1 MSDFRLIWFALTAL
15 CSLIP
20 CSRAGIAAAKYTH
33 LHHFKSHEDY
43 DIFYDLACQIA
54 DISDLEFAELCQDLL
69 VDFLT
74 ARDAETGKQSGKWFR
89 TWWTGARGRYC
100 LCHSQH
106 GGSNNNMGMEVN
118 WRDMKRISPESL
130 SIGTFIASLMHFI
143 TELGKEHQAVLTKQG
158 TPNGFIEEPIPSKHL
173 WNRFQSMHVHT
184 LSCCI
189 AIRPTKEE
197 QIKLF
202 HGCAAEIS
210 DSGDSTTPLHLKI
223 RRWQDSKQPED
234 PSYRSMDC
242 ILLKLVLIPRQHVL
256 KAIDPEGSKTAEQMR
271 DEIEQL
277 ARDFQK
283 IVIRRALPQKM
294 GIAEALR
301 IYSDFHMVTPAPGWG
316 DIPFACSCIDS
327 HKNCVCEHA
336 VLIASVYDSD
346 IFVPDALIADS
357 PSKRKK
363 TRQGRGV
370 AGSRR
375 IRLRAA
381 QEDKVVAESK
391 IQYLSMQGAAGSSK
405 QHSVPTADS
414 VFEDGLSS
422 TGKVCWSRDL
432 GS

>member
-1 MSDFRLIWFALTAL
+1 
-15 CSLIP
+15 
-20 CSRAGIAAAKYTH
+20 
-33 LHHFKSHEDY
+33 
-43 DIFYDLACQIA
+43 
-54 DISDLEFAELCQDLL
+54 
-69 VDFLT
+69 
-74 ARDAETGKQSGKWFR
+74 
-89 TWWTGARGRYC
+89 
-100 LCHSQH
+100 
-106 GGSNNNMGMEVN
+106 
-118 WRDMKRISPESL
+118 
-130 SIGTFIASLMHFI
+130 
-143 TELGKEHQAVLTKQG
+143 
-158 TPNGFIEEPIPSKHL
+158 
-173 WNRFQSMHVHT
+173 
-184 LSCCI
+184 
-189 AIRPTKEE
+189 
-197 QIKLF
+197 
-202 HGCAAEIS
+202 
-210 DSGDSTTPLHLKI
+210 
-223 RRWQDSKQPED
+223 
-234 PSYRSMDC
+234 MDC
-242 ILLKLVLIPRQHVL
+242 ILLKSVLIPRQHVL
-256 KAIDPEGSKTAEQMR
+256 KAIDPEGCKTAEQMR
-271 DEIEQL
+271 DEIEPM

-283 IVIRRALPQKM
+283 TVIRRALPYGM